1 MTTLKIDLSDTFI
14 ALALGEDRYL
24 SDIKSQDLWD
34 STDLAAKALKDFL
47 KLKGIGNQ
55 KTVYFVLPIK
65 MLNYQVVTLPEKIK
79 EREKKVLLGLEL
91 DKSKFAT
98 NFNYKKLDIT
108 LRDEDGSSLCDY
120 MVLGAKRGVHEKL
133 LALAKSLNFK
143 QIRAVP
149 SFMLFVPRVTER
161 LSATAYVGEDRTE
174 IAIWGSGFPL
184 AVAAIP
190 NTGDQMEDINRFING
205 YFDKVENLDLTNI
218 RLYGPKMRDAALA
231 FSLNYPNEI
240 INDPA
245 HAIAAALYKAEGQL
259 DVLIK
264 TKLPNPPIAMT
275 PRNMVFF
282 LSFVALIG
290 LISYTSYL
298 GSNTNRYRHEL
309 KRLSKRAEH
318 MKLIYAAAKRL
329 DGQKLELETER
340 DFYLKI
346 TKRRT
351 PWHMILFDLG
361 DLTPRNLWFER
372 FNSTKNTV
380 MIAGKATTPED
391 VAALSLNLSNSSRYF
406 EEAQVMGMRDYKES
420 DKVYTEFQLTAKLK
434 SPLTKIKEEAVE
446 AKPVEATLK
455 PGTKTVKPIG
465 HAGSTAAKTNHAA
478 LPATSTKT
486 VTASNSTGVA
496 SKTTVAPRATSTT
509 TVHTT
514 ATTSPAKTSASSKA
528 AAVKAASKAYH
539 AVY

>member
-24 SDIKSQDLWD
+24 SDIKSQELWD
-34 STDLAAKALKDFL
+34 STDTAAKALKAFL
-47 KLKGIGNQ
+47 ALKNIRSQKLVCF
-55 KTVYFVLPIK
+55 TLPIK

-91 DKSKFAT
+91 DKTKFFN

-108 LRDEDGSSLCDY
+108 LRDEDGASLCDY
-120 MVLGAKRGVHEKL
+120 MVLGPKRGVYEKL
-133 LALAKSLNFK
+133 QALAKFLNFN
-143 QIRAVP
+143 QIKAVP
-149 SFMLFVPRVTER
+149 SFMLFTPKVTER

-205 YFDKVENLDLTNI
+205 YFDKVENLDLSNI
-218 RLYGPKMRDAALA
+218 RLYGPKMRDAGLA

-240 INDPA
+240 ISDPT
-245 HAIAAALYKAEGQL
+245 HAIAGALYKAEAQL

-282 LSFVALIG
+282 LSFVALLALIG
-290 LISYTSYL
+290 YTSYL

-309 KRLSKRAEH
+309 SRLSHRAEH

-329 DGQKLELETER
+329 DGQKLELESER

-351 PWHMILFDLG
+351 PWHLILFDLG

-420 DKVYTEFQLTAKLK
+420 DKTYTEFQLAAKLK
-434 SPLTKIKEEAVE
+434 SPL
-446 AKPVEATLK
+446 AKPKQEATPVIASGAK
-455 PGTKTVKPIG
+455 QSTAQKTVAVKAGVKTVNRATTAVHGTPTTTNVTKTTVRTTTSTAPVQ
-465 HAGSTAAKTNHAA
+465 STAA
-478 LPATSTKT
+478 
-486 VTASNSTGVA
+486 
-496 SKTTVAPRATSTT
+496 
-509 TVHTT
+509 
-514 ATTSPAKTSASSKA
+514 SKA
-528 AAVKAASKAYH
+528 AAVKAANKAYH
-539 AVY
+539 AGH

>member
-24 SDIKSQDLWD
+24 SDIKSQELWD
-34 STDLAAKALKDFL
+34 STDTAAKALKNFL
-47 KLKGIGNQ
+47 QLKNIGSQ
-55 KTVYFVLPIK
+55 KTVCFSLPIK

-91 DKSKFAT
+91 DKAKFAN
-98 NFNYKKLDIT
+98 NFNYKKLEIT
-108 LRDEDGSSLCDY
+108 LRDEDGASLCDY
-120 MVLGAKRGVHEKL
+120 MVLGPKRGVLEKL
-133 LALAKSLNFK
+133 QALAKVLNFK

-149 SFMLFVPRVTER
+149 SFMLFAPRVTER

-205 YFDKVENLDLTNI
+205 YFDKVENLELSNI
-218 RLYGPKMRDAALA
+218 RLYGPKMRDAGLA

-240 INDPA
+240 ITDPA

-298 GSNTNRYRHEL
+298 GSNTNRYKHEL
-309 KRLSKRAEH
+309 SRLSKRAEH

-329 DGQKLELETER
+329 DSEKLELESER

-380 MIAGKATTPED
+380 MIAGKATAPED

-420 DKVYTEFQLTAKLK
+420 DKVYTEFQLSAKLK
-434 SPLTKIKEEAVE
+434 SPLAKPKELTTE
-446 AKPVEATLK
+446 AKTAETPVKAAV
-455 PGTKTVKPIG
+455 KTVNKATVHSP
-465 HAGSTAAKTNHAA
+465 AAT
-478 LPATSTKT
+478 T
-486 VTASNSTGVA
+486 VTKGTARATTTTAKATASGATVS
-496 SKTTVAPRATSTT
+496 SKT
-509 TVHTT
+509 
-514 ATTSPAKTSASSKA
+514 